1 MINHGYNGTRA
12 DLYLYSFNLII
23 KTKCTRDSMNE
34 RQLTEE
40 LGADSFHYPANIIC
54 FFIWDRSKIIKN
66 PEAFKNKFEKNLSEK
81 TKL

>member
-1 MINHGYNGTRA
+1 
-12 DLYLYSFNLII
+12 
-23 KTKCTRDSMNE
+23 MNE
-34 RQLTEE
+34 RQLTGEQD
-40 LGADSFHYPANIIC
+40 GDSFMYTAHIFC